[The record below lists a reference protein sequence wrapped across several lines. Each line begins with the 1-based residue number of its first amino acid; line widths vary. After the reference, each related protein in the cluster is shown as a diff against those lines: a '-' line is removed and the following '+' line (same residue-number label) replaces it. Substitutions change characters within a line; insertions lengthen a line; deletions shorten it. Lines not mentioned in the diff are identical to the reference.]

1 MTESTRR
8 LWGIDVIAGIYGL
21 ATLALVW
28 LCFNG
33 TDIGRLF
40 GMSLAPI
47 SAIISLGIAFRV
59 NVVRVGLLIFLGI
72 ALVGDGLLSL
82 FYAGALA
89 GAFRSPPNKE
99 PLTELMSI
107 AFRVVATL
115 MMFFY
120 LKRPDV
126 RDAFR
131 RVPHRGTADDPG
143 LGQIDSKL

>member
-8 LWGIDVIAGIYGL
+8 LWGIDVIAGIYSL

-40 GMSLAPI
+40 GMILAPI
-47 SAIISLGIAFRV
+47 SAIISIGIAFRV
-59 NVVRVGLLIFLGI
+59 NVVRVGLLILLGI

-82 FYAGALA
+82 FYAGALV
-89 GAFRSPPNKE
+89 GVFRSPPNKE
-99 PLTELMSI
+99 PLAELMSI
-107 AFRVVATL
+107 AFRVVLTIT
-115 MMFFY
+115 MFLY

-131 RVPHRGTADDPG
+131 RAPPRETIDDPA
-143 LGQIDSKL
+143 LGHIDSKL